1 MKKFYHA
8 FKFIC
13 SIVVMLFAVSTSANN
28 YQKLKIKIVEKEK
41 DSKAQI
47 ETSLTENEFSSFQ
60 IISDNLNIET
70 GDSVGLVGS
79 FTDDSELKAEDL
91 LNRIGLNPELIESDE
106 SLEIFPNPLSTSA
119 KIRYN
124 INKDSKIKLAIY
136 NMFGQQ
142 MKLLVDEIQHEGLHI
157 TIWDTSDES
166 GVAVPTGIYLC
177 RMLKNG
183 KVSQVKRIVLNR

>member
-13 SIVVMLFAVSTSANN
+13 SVVVMLFAISTSANN

-166 GVAVPTGIYLC
+166 GAAVPTGIYLC

>member
-13 SIVVMLFAVSTSANN
+13 SVVVMLFAISTSANN

-79 FTDDSELKAEDL
+79 FTDDSELKAEEL

-166 GVAVPTGIYLC
+166 GAAVPTGIYLC

>member
-13 SIVVMLFAVSTSANN
+13 SVVVMLFAISTSANN

-91 LNRIGLNPELIESDE
+91 VNRIGLNPELIESDE

-166 GVAVPTGIYLC
+166 GAAVPTGIYLC